1 MNDYGKPVR
10 DILRQ
15 NGCRFLRQGRGDHH
29 EVWISPR
36 TDRPFTVPVKIKSR
50 HTANG
55 ILRDA
60 GLPKAF

>member
-1 MNDYGKPVR
+1 MNDLGKPVR
-10 DILRQ
+10 KLLLEG
-15 NGCRFLRQGRGDHH
+15 GCQLLRQGRGDH
-29 EVWISPR
+29 EVWSSPR
-36 TDRPFTVPVKIKSR
+36 TSRPFTVPVKIKSR

>member
-10 DILRQ
+10 EILKE
-15 NGCRFLRQGRGDHH
+15 NGCTRLRLGRGDH
-29 EVWISPR
+29 EVWSSPH
-36 TDRPFTVPVKIKSR
+36 TPSPFTVPVKIKSR

-55 ILRDA
+55 ILKDA

>member
-1 MNDYGKPVR
+1 MNDFGKPVR
-10 DILRQ
+10 KILLDG
-15 NGCRFLRQGRGDHH
+15 GCQLLRQGRGDH
-29 EVWISPR
+29 EVWDSP
-36 TDRPFTVPVKIKSR
+36 